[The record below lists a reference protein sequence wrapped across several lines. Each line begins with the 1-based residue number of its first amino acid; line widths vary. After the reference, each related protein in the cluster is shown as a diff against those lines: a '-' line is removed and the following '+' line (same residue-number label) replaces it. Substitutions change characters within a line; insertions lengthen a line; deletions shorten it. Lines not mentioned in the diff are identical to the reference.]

1 MRDIKTVVWRTI
13 NKFFVALK
21 WNDDSKI
28 FRLGKDLLSALKIEL
43 LQGESPLP
51 AVTWHLITASA
62 VRTFDHPSTTHRP
75 WAYRFTD
82 TGTGTGAGAAA
93 GGGGRGARGIGGR
106 VEPEGG
112 RGGGRGAVECVG
124 EAASRS
130 VKHDTVW
137 KINKFKVARM

>member
-1 MRDIKTVVWRTI
+1 MV
-13 NKFFVALK
+13 
-21 WNDDSKI
+21 
-28 FRLGKDLLSALKIEL
+28 
-43 LQGESPLP
+43 GEMQCRNGNGGCVCVGGPVL
-51 AVTWHLITASA
+51 
-62 VRTFDHPSTTHRP
+62 
-75 WAYRFTD
+75 
-82 TGTGTGAGAAA
+82 
-93 GGGGRGARGIGGR
+93 GGGRGVRGIGGR